1 MVLIQ
6 ILWSCWGFIF
16 LWGDPHE
23 EHEVKVPPDLHG
35 DSLVV
40 QALVAKNCNRA
51 FTWDAYG
58 AGGTKTLKSLPKGGA
73 AKMAGSLF
81 GKSVPLIR
89 VRQTGSNPSRPTTHT

>member
-1 MVLIQ
+1 MHQFHEQLLMGYPMVLIG

-35 DSLVV
+35 CLLVV

-51 FTWDAYG
+51 FTGMRMEQVAHK
-58 AGGTKTLKSLPKGGA
+58 TKVALERGRS
-73 AKMAGSLF
+73 
-81 GKSVPLIR
+81 
-89 VRQTGSNPSRPTTHT
+89 